1 MTIDRWIA
9 SSLLRR
15 RYDCDTFLSHYHI
28 PWQWSDNPCPK
39 KRNVKYRIPQ
49 VNEKKWVPFK
59 KMIDC
64 LTQWWWWSRWD
75 WWGQFQQDLMIIFG
89 FYLRPFRSTECH
101 GYSAL
106 NLWKIDTKIRHTK
119 TLRWV
124 YEHHCI
130 PVDEMSDL
138 RLTWWKIIRSQANLH
153 QENCILGHE
162 VQSNNKK
169 LHSERR
175 YNKPRDSM
183 IIERSFRVRTATG
196 LRHVLFQNSTQ
207 IDQSRFRF
215 EN

>member
-1 MTIDRWIA
+1 MSNLQENDRLFNSMMMMIKMRLM
-9 SSLLRR
+9 SLR
-15 RYDCDTFLSHYHI
+15 
-28 PWQWSDNPCPK
+28 
-39 KRNVKYRIPQ
+39 
-49 VNEKKWVPFK
+49 
-59 KMIDC
+59 
-64 LTQWWWWSRWD
+64 
-75 WWGQFQQDLMIIFG
+75 WGQFQQDLMIIFG
-89 FYLRPFRSTECH
+89 FYHRPFRSKECH

-183 IIERSFRVRTATG
+183 IIEPSFRVHCDGTAWP
-196 LRHVLFQNSTQ
+196 SA
-207 IDQSRFRF
+207 SRSFSKFDANRSVTF
-215 EN
+215 